1 MSALESLVNS
11 AIPRCLDDVCASRI
25 KPFDSQDYASA
36 AFALSSDD
44 HTEAEVLGYPLSD
57 YNPNCKDDP
66 DFVGPLSLRW
76 TPDSSAVVFDSD
88 LHGYHGEMDSSA
100 KIRGKGDTKT
110 FACDCGNA
118 RFRVDVQFDYCD
130 ACEDLIDDEP
140 DLPAHDYFSNVVFRG
155 TCTACGSTHEI
166 LNMDL

>member
-1 MSALESLVNS
+1 MTTLESLVNS
-11 AIPRCLDDVCASRI
+11 SVPRCLSDVHVARIEPFTSRA
-25 KPFDSQDYASA
+25 YVSA
-36 AFALSSDD
+36 AFALSAVDNTD
-44 HTEAEVLGYPLSD
+44 AEVLGYPLSD

-76 TPDSSAVVFDSD
+76 SPTASAVVFDSD
-88 LHGYHGEMDSSA
+88 IHGYHGEMDSSA
-100 KIRGKGDTKT
+100 KIRGEGDPKSLT
-110 FACDCGNA
+110 CDCGNS

-130 ACEDLIDDEP
+130 ACEDLVDEEP

-155 TCTACGSTHEI
+155 TCTACGNTHEI